1 MYISF
6 LYFVTTAMKESVK
19 GQVMSADVLT
29 DGKEERKVI
38 VDETI
43 VPIVLVSFV
52 TELLRNLLILQQ
64 QANINTTGS

>member
-19 GQVMSADVLT
+19 GQAMSADVLT

-43 VPIVLVSFV
+43 VPIVLVSFI